1 MIMDIYS
8 IRHRGLQRFFE
19 KNETKGLPQNHI
31 SKLRHILAALDEAE
45 SVTELDPM
53 PGWRLHRLHG
63 DRRGIWSISLSGNWR
78 ITFRIEQG
86 RIYDLDLE
94 DYH

>member
-1 MIMDIYS
+1 MDIYS

-19 KNETKGLPQNHI
+19 KGETRGLPQNRI
-31 SKLRHILAALDEAE
+31 QKLRHILAALDEAD
-45 SVTELDPM
+45 SVDEMDTM
-53 PGWRLHRLHG
+53 PGWRLHQLHG
-63 DRRGIWSISLSGNWR
+63 DRLGTWSISLSGNWR
-78 ITFRIEQG
+78 ITFRVEND

>member
-1 MIMDIYS
+1 MDIYS

-19 KNETKGLPQNHI
+19 KDETRGLPQNRI
-31 SKLRHILAALDEAE
+31 ERLRRILSALDEAE
-45 SVTELDPM
+45 SVAEIDTL
-53 PGWRLHRLHG
+53 PGWRLHRLRG
-63 DRRGIWSISLSGNWR
+63 DRVGTWSISLSGNWR
-78 ITFRIEQG
+78 ITFRIQDD

>member
-1 MIMDIYS
+1 MDIYS

-19 KNETKGLPQNHI
+19 KGETRGLPQDRI
-31 SKLRHILAALDEAE
+31 RRLRNILAVIDEAE
-45 SVTELDPM
+45 SVAEMDTM
-53 PGWRLHRLHG
+53 PGWRLHRLRG
-63 DRRGIWSISLSGNWR
+63 DRLGTWSISLSGNWR
-78 ITFRIEQG
+78 ITFRIEYD